1 MSISMFKMYVS
12 FAGMILLFL
21 AMGLIWLSRQKLKG
35 WIAGIVSLLAYF
47 SLVSGALII
56 LFVVFTGPTR

>member
-1 MSISMFKMYVS
+1 MFKMYVS